1 MRNDGALNQE
11 IGKARKITV
20 KELEPS
26 LLDDYMSLFDDVYEN
41 DPWLN
46 TQNNPWWGTCYCGF
60 FDDTRSEDERNKAPH
75 AAVKNRAMRTEMIRS
90 GKANGLLAYVDDKVA
105 GWCNAGPR
113 ATYQNL
119 HGYPG
124 EIDRNEPVGSILCF
138 VVAAPFRGKG
148 VAPALL
154 NGAIGKFRHEKLK
167 LAEAYPRTLPAD
179 VNNPY
184 NTPPE
189 HLNYRGSLSMFLKT
203 GFTIYWQLERHAI
216 VRKKL

>member
-1 MRNDGALNQE
+1 VEYFALKSSE
-11 IGKARKITV
+11 ISVR
-20 KELEPS
+20 ELEPT
-26 LLDDYMSLFDDVYEN
+26 LVEDYLGFFDQVYQN

-46 TQNNPWWGTCYCGF
+46 TQNNPWWGICYCGF
-60 FDDTRSEDERNKAPH
+60 FDDTRSEEERNRAPH
-75 AAVKNRAMRTEMIRS
+75 AAVKNRAMRTEMIGS
-90 GKANGLLAYVDDKVA
+90 GKANGLLAYVDGKVV

-113 ATYQNL
+113 ANYLNL

-124 EIDRNEPVGSILCF
+124 VVDHNELVGSIFCF
-138 VVAAPFRGKG
+138 VVAASYRGKG
-148 VAPALL
+148 IATALL
-154 NGAIGKFRHEKLK
+154 NGAIDKFRHEQLK
-167 LAEAYPRTLPAD
+167 VAEAYPRTVPAD

-203 GFTIYWQLERHAI
+203 GFTIYRQLERHAI